1 MTKLKPILF
10 STEMV
15 QAILEGRKT
24 QTRRMVKFPADFTG
38 EVFDNAPYGLKYSSS
53 FYEGTIQRLA
63 YALPDDVFWVRESFI
78 KINDNNFEYKAG
90 FTDEP
95 IKWKPSLFM
104 PKKACRILLKVK
116 SCRVERLIDISF
128 EDCKKEGVMYEG
140 STDENVDDILALEA
154 YMALWEK
161 INGKDSWIKNPWVW
175 VIEFERVD
183 GVAG

>member
-1 MTKLKPILF
+1 MAKLKPILF

-24 QTRRMVKFPADFTG
+24 QTRRVVKFPADFTG

-104 PKKACRILLKVK
+104 PKKACRIFLKVK
-116 SCRVERLIDISF
+116 SVRVERLQQISRG
-128 EDCKKEGVMYEG
+128 DAMSEGCPFPNIARTNDPIGWFNE
-140 STDENVDDILALEA
+140 
-154 YMALWEK
+154 LWEK
-161 INGKDSWIKNPWVW
+161 INGKDSWNQNPWVW